1 MRCVLRVSALKYWK
15 IHPLHTTTSPTLEG
29 KNMHTKNAI
38 AHLLGVTILTGILT
52 SLACAQEMRSPASKP
67 DSSKWTIDK
76 CVNVFSKDKIEKTD
90 AGYQYWFVDKTLADG
105 KTLKMSV
112 VKPHSAT
119 HPPHAHPEEEFFF
132 VLEGKVEFYLNGER
146 KVVGPF
152 SSLYCP
158 SNVEHGIRNVGDK
171 EAKYLVVKK
180 YEKK

>member
-1 MRCVLRVSALKYWK
+1 MPRGKLPFTVCVVLLTAALCYS
-15 IHPLHTTTSPTLEG
+15 TTIAQTASSPRQ
-29 KNMHTKNAI
+29 M
-38 AHLLGVTILTGILT
+38 
-52 SLACAQEMRSPASKP
+52 S
-67 DSSKWTIDK
+67 DSTKWTIDK
-76 CVNVFSKDKIEKTD
+76 CVNVFSNQKIEKTD

-132 VLEGKVEFYLNGER
+132 VLEGKVEFFLDGER

-152 SSLYCP
+152 SSMYCP
-158 SNVEHGIRNVGDK
+158 SNVEHGIRNVGDT

-180 YEKK
+180 YEK

>member
-1 MRCVLRVSALKYWK
+1 MLRRIGISTVCVVVLAAALWSSAATAQTAAS
-15 IHPLHTTTSPTLEG
+15 PRHT
-29 KNMHTKNAI
+29 N
-38 AHLLGVTILTGILT
+38 
-52 SLACAQEMRSPASKP
+52 
-67 DSSKWTIDK
+67 DSTKWTIEK

-119 HPPHAHPEEEFFF
+119 HAPHAHLEEEFFF
-132 VLEGKVEFYLNGER
+132 VLEGKVEFFLNGGR

-158 SNVEHGIRNVGDK
+158 PNVEHGIRNVGDT
-171 EAKYLVVKK
+171 EARYLVVKK
-180 YEKK
+180 YEKR